1 MKKELSILIPVYND
15 VCTSLVHR
23 LNEIAQATEGL
34 IYEIIVADDGSTD
47 KGKTTLNEPIAGLPN
62 CRFIKRAR
70 NVGRSAIR
78 NFLAQEAR
86 YEWLLFLDCD
96 VVIPDL
102 RFISNYFDS
111 VSTYKVIYGGLG
123 IGGNADM
130 LRCNLRYVYEKA
142 NECKQTAK
150 CRNKRPYQSFRT
162 TNFFVEKATMLQHP
176 FDEGIKTYGYE
187 DVMFGK
193 ELQESNVRLLH
204 IDNNVEYTEYED
216 NATYMRKTEEAMRTL
231 YSLRNSLAPYSSL
244 ISLQE
249 KILSWHLA
257 GVANIFFHIF
267 RKLWRKNLLSRHPI
281 LIIYN
286 LYRLCYYNSLC
297 VQSR

>member
-70 NVGRSAIR
+70 NAGRSA
-78 NFLAQEAR
+78 
-86 YEWLLFLDCD
+86 
-96 VVIPDL
+96 
-102 RFISNYFDS
+102 ISNYFDS

-130 LRCNLRYVYEKA
+130 LRCNLRYIYEKA